1 MAALT
6 SSAVAPLRVR
16 ASAPTGRKVRTR
28 PAQACDARCGSRTA
42 ALTPAAPVRVLAP
55 QTQAVSVRA
64 ALPKVA
70 ESARLALAGAA
81 AVLVLST
88 AAVQPAMAN
97 SCGSMP
103 TGAWSQNAAR
113 LTQTYLR

>member
-6 SSAVAPLRVR
+6 NSTVAPLRVR
-16 ASAPTGRKVRTR
+16 SASAPTGRKVRAR
-28 PAQACDARCGSRTA
+28 PASAWARAVCFTYSPV
-42 ALTPAAPVRVLAP
+42 LTRAAPRAAAFA
-55 QTQAVSVRA
+55 QTQAVSIRA

-81 AVLVLST
+81 AVIVL
-88 AAVQPAMAN
+88 AVAQPAMAN

-103 TGAWSQNAAR
+103 TGAWPR
-113 LTQTYLR
+113 PCVLRHPDLMR